1 MSTAAS
7 VADPSVD
14 MIQSLAADFRRFVAG
29 LQTSKFTD
37 SAWLKASQ
45 QRCQE
50 LSERFGQLRD
60 RLASRRRALAV
71 TFNDMRVSLQNYAAE
86 LSGKYNRQH
95 LKEIQASLVRK
106 YEDFVAQVRSARIF
120 KADSRPRFRSLR
132 LPKSARSIFHAGM
145 GLIAVA
151 MYQFV
156 LTQRAALIIL
166 VSLLSVF
173 SVLEIS
179 RRFSQKFNDFMVY
192 KMFGAI
198 SRPQERYKVNSASYY
213 LLALT
218 IIALL
223 APRPA
228 VCMAVLA
235 LAFGDPMASIV
246 GNRWGR
252 TRLAND
258 KSLEGG
264 LAFMSVAGLAMFIYL
279 LLAHSALSIPQRL
292 LAAAAVAAIG
302 AFVEL
307 FSQKFDDNF
316 TVPVACALAAM
327 IWF

>member
-1 MSTAAS
+1 MGTS
-7 VADPSVD
+7 VSIAEPSID
-14 MIQSLAADFRRFVAG
+14 MVQSLAADFRSFVAG
-29 LQTSKFTD
+29 LQTQRFAD
-37 SAWLKASQ
+37 NAWLKATQ

-60 RLASRRRALAV
+60 NLTSRRRALSV
-71 TFNDMRVSLQNYAAE
+71 TLNDMRISLQKYAAE
-86 LSGKYNRQH
+86 LTDKYSRQH
-95 LKEIQASLVRK
+95 LKEIQAELVRK

-132 LPKSARSIFHAGM
+132 LPKSTRSIFHACM

-156 LTQRAALIIL
+156 LTQQAALTIL
-166 VSLLSVF
+166 LSLLSVF
-173 SVLEIS
+173 TVLEIS
-179 RRFSQKFNDFMVY
+179 RRFSHKFNDFMVY
-192 KMFGAI
+192 KLFGAI
-198 SRPQERYKVNSASYY
+198 SRPQERYKTNSASYY

-218 IIALL
+218 IITFI
-223 APRPA
+223 APREA

-235 LAFGDPMASIV
+235 LAFGDPLASMV

-252 TRLAND
+252 TRLSND

-264 LAFMSVAGLAMFIYL
+264 LAFLAVSGLAIFVYL
-279 LLAHSALSIPQRL
+279 LLFAGGLSVLQRL
-292 LAAAAVAAIG
+292 LAAVCVAGVG

-307 FSQKFDDNF
+307 FSHKFDDNF
-316 TVPVACALAAM
+316 TVPVACALAAL

>member
-1 MSTAAS
+1 MSTAVF
-7 VADPSVD
+7 VAEPSVD

-29 LQTSKFTD
+29 LQQPGSAD
-37 SAWLKASQ
+37 NAWLQATQ

-60 RLASRRRALAV
+60 RLASRRRTLAV
-71 TFNDMRVSLQNYAAE
+71 TFNDMRISLQKYSAE
-86 LSGKYNRQH
+86 MTEKYSRQH
-95 LKEIQASLVRK
+95 LKEIQSGLVRK
-106 YEDFVAQVRSARIF
+106 YEDFVAQVRSARVF
-120 KADSRPRFRSLR
+120 KAGSQPRFRSLR
-132 LPKSARSIFHAGM
+132 LPKSTRSIFHACM

-156 LTQRAALIIL
+156 LTQQAAMIIL
-166 VSLLSVF
+166 LSLLSVF
-173 SVLEIS
+173 TVLEIS
-179 RRFSQKFNDFMVY
+179 RRFSDRFNDFMVY
-192 KMFGAI
+192 RLFGAI
-198 SRPQERYKVNSASYY
+198 SRPQERYKTNSASYY

-218 IIALL
+218 IITLV
-223 APRPA
+223 APREA

-246 GNRWGR
+246 GNHWGR
-252 TRLAND
+252 TRLSND

-264 LAFMSVAGLAMFIYL
+264 LAFLAVSGLAIFVYL
-279 LLAHSALSIPQRL
+279 LLFAGWLSLPQRL
-292 LAAAAVAAIG
+292 LAAVCVSGVG

-307 FSQKFDDNF
+307 FSRKFDDNF